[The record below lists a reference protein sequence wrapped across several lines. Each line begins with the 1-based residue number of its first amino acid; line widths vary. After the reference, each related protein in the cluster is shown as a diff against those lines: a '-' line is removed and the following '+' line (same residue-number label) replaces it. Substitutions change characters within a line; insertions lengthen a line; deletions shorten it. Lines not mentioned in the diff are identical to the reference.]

1 MNSTSLSSAAARKN
15 QVSSETTLAHCINKL
30 VERLVEDTHVP
41 GYALTVVHYG
51 QTVIQKGYG
60 FADLETKRCVTPET
74 VFGLASITKTFTAL
88 ALLLLMDE
96 GRVKAEDS
104 LAQHL
109 LKISPEWGKLTIE
122 QLADMTAG
130 IAKRL
135 EPKELVWPEE
145 MEILQWRPLDSP
157 PGTQYSYSNPSYRTL
172 GTVIEQV
179 TGDSYM
185 KFLRERVLDPL
196 AMTDTGKTDD
206 RFDPPIA
213 VPYKLEEGNPVRV
226 KHYTDPAI
234 NFAAGMLASNSVD
247 MERYARALLAR
258 KLLSPE
264 GYERFWFERPYLP
277 DGKRSN
283 WAYGW
288 GNNRKDGT
296 LRIGMNGGMPGV
308 ASSLLIFPEEEL
320 IVIGLANARGD
331 GIHEIAHWVAAEVL
345 GREVGEPEIHE

>member
-145 MEILQWRPLDSP
+145 MEIL
-157 PGTQYSYSNPSYRTL
+157 
-172 GTVIEQV
+172 
-179 TGDSYM
+179 
-185 KFLRERVLDPL
+185 
-196 AMTDTGKTDD
+196 
-206 RFDPPIA
+206 
-213 VPYKLEEGNPVRV
+213 
-226 KHYTDPAI
+226 
-234 NFAAGMLASNSVD
+234 
-247 MERYARALLAR
+247 
-258 KLLSPE
+258 
-264 GYERFWFERPYLP
+264 
-277 DGKRSN
+277 
-283 WAYGW
+283 
-288 GNNRKDGT
+288 
-296 LRIGMNGGMPGV
+296 
-308 ASSLLIFPEEEL
+308 
-320 IVIGLANARGD
+320 
-331 GIHEIAHWVAAEVL
+331 
-345 GREVGEPEIHE
+345 